1 MSMKKESPWDVE
13 LHLTAARGDAERL
26 QLLLDSGRVHVDCK
40 DKDGTTPLMLSAAG
54 GHFASVAELLQ
65 QGADPNAKRL
75 QKRKMTSTERTRIV
89 LDSETKKC
97 MTLALFNN
105 VKNTEEM
112 RNSLITGKIE
122 CCLLKPS
129 LIIDELQIAVAA
141 NKAVCSAMFNEL
153 VTKTVFMETLYNLS
167 MTKSISKAL
176 KCFGS
181 ENSDTAILAVF
192 IHDENSEESVVMED
206 FLKLIQGDEISI
218 SRLAG
223 EFSNVGEIRKIYK
236 INDNELQLSSLANLI
251 STRISVRDFANF

>member
-1 MSMKKESPWDVE
+1 
-13 LHLTAARGDAERL
+13 
-26 QLLLDSGRVHVDCK
+26 
-40 DKDGTTPLMLSAAG
+40 
-54 GHFASVAELLQ
+54 
-65 QGADPNAKRL
+65 
-75 QKRKMTSTERTRIV
+75 MTSTERTRIV

-129 LIIDELQIAVAA
+129 VIIDELQIAVAA

-153 VTKTVFMETLYNLS
+153 VTRNVFMETLYNLS

-176 KCFGS
+176 KCFGT

-192 IHDENSEESVVMED
+192 IHNENSDESVMDD

-218 SRLAG
+218 TRLAD
-223 EFSNVGEIRKIYK
+223 EFSNIGEIRKIYK
-236 INDNELQLSSLANLI
+236 ISDSELQLSSLANLI
-251 STRISVRDFANF
+251 STRISVRDFASF